1 MMSKLKT
8 NLNKKMII
16 MKWKKKK
23 GNLMK
28 ILRNMARSKMNMNT
42 SMINKNN
49 LKEFNQLRIFMIKK
63 AVSQN
68 RA

>member
-1 MMSKLKT
+1 MSKLKT

-23 GNLMK
+23 GNLMR
-28 ILRNMARSKMNMNT
+28 ILRNMARSKMNMST
-42 SMINKNN
+42 LMINKNN
-49 LKEFNQLRIFMIKK
+49 LKEFNQLKIFMIKK

>member
-1 MMSKLKT
+1 MSKLKT

>member
-23 GNLMK
+23 GNLMR
-28 ILRNMARSKMNMNT
+28 ILRKMAMSKMNMST
-42 SMINKNN
+42 LMINKNN
-49 LKEFNQLRIFMIKK
+49 LKEFNLLRIFMIKNP
-63 AVSQN
+63 VSQN

>member
-1 MMSKLKT
+1 MSKLKT

-28 ILRNMARSKMNMNT
+28 ILRNMAMSKMNMST
-42 SMINKNN
+42 LMINKNN
-49 LKEFNQLRIFMIKK
+49 LKEFNLLRILMIKK
-63 AVSQN
+63 AVS
-68 RA
+68 

>member
-28 ILRNMARSKMNMNT
+28 ILRNMAMSKMNMST
-42 SMINKNN
+42 LMINKNN
-49 LKEFNQLRIFMIKK
+49 LKEFNLLRIFMIKK

>member
-1 MMSKLKT
+1 MSKLKT

-28 ILRNMARSKMNMNT
+28 ILRNMAMSKMNMST
-42 SMINKNN
+42 LMINKNN

>member
-1 MMSKLKT
+1 MSNLKT

-23 GNLMK
+23 GNLMR
-28 ILRNMARSKMNMNT
+28 ILRNMARSKMNMST
-42 SMINKNN
+42 LMINKNN
-49 LKEFNQLRIFMIKK
+49 FKEFNLLRIFMIKK

>member
-1 MMSKLKT
+1 MCKLKT
-8 NLNKKMII
+8 NLNKKIII

-28 ILRNMARSKMNMNT
+28 ILRNMAMSKMNM
-42 SMINKNN
+42 SKLMINKNN
-49 LKEFNQLRIFMIKK
+49 LKEFNLLRIFMIKK

>member
-1 MMSKLKT
+1 MSKLKT

-23 GNLMK
+23 GNLIK
-28 ILRNMARSKMNMNT
+28 ILRNMAMSKMNMST
-42 SMINKNN
+42 LMINKNN
-49 LKEFNQLRIFMIKK
+49 LKEFNQLKIFMIKK

>member
-28 ILRNMARSKMNMNT
+28 ILRNMAMSKMNM
-42 SMINKNN
+42 SALMINKNN
-49 LKEFNQLRIFMIKK
+49 LKEFNQLKIFMIKLK
-63 AVSQN
+63 SKL
-68 RA
+68 

>member
-1 MMSKLKT
+1 MSKLKT

-28 ILRNMARSKMNMNT
+28 ILRNMAMSKMNMST
-42 SMINKNN
+42 LMINKNN
-49 LKEFNQLRIFMIKK
+49 LKEFNLLRILMIKK

>member
-1 MMSKLKT
+1 MSKLKT

-28 ILRNMARSKMNMNT
+28 ILRNMAMSKMNMST
-42 SMINKNN
+42 LMINKNN
-49 LKEFNQLRIFMIKK
+49 LKEFNLLRIFMIKNP
-63 AVSQN
+63 VSQN

>member
-1 MMSKLKT
+1 MSKLKT

-28 ILRNMARSKMNMNT
+28 ILRNMAMSKMNMST
-42 SMINKNN
+42 LMINKNN
-49 LKEFNQLRIFMIKK
+49 LKEFNLLRILMIKK
-63 AVSQN
+63 TVSQN

>member
-1 MMSKLKT
+1 MSKLKT

-28 ILRNMARSKMNMNT
+28 ILRNMAMSKMNMST
-42 SMINKNN
+42 LMINKNN
-49 LKEFNQLRIFMIKK
+49 LKEFNLLRIFMIKK

>member
-28 ILRNMARSKMNMNT
+28 ILRNMAMSKMNMST
-42 SMINKNN
+42 LMINKNN

>member
-28 ILRNMARSKMNMNT
+28 ILRNMAMSKMNMST
-42 SMINKNN
+42 LMINKNN
-49 LKEFNQLRIFMIKK
+49 LKEFNLLRILMIKK
-63 AVSQN
+63 AVS
-68 RA
+68 

>member
-28 ILRNMARSKMNMNT
+28 ILRNMAMSKMNMST
-42 SMINKNN
+42 LMINKNN

-63 AVSQN
+63 AVS
-68 RA
+68 